1 MGSLVTGMTHANLSQ
16 LPFDGCIDTLT
27 VLTARNDWSIGQIK
41 ILYRMFKTCMA
52 ITSPQNFSSL
62 TTDNLAIA
70 GQALAF
76 LK

>member
-1 MGSLVTGMTHANLSQ
+1 MGSLITGMTRANLSQ

-27 VLTARNDWSIGQIK
+27 VLTARDDWSIGQVRL
-41 ILYRMFKTCMA
+41 LYRMFKICMA
-52 ITSPQNFSSL
+52 ITTPQNFSSI

-70 GQALAF
+70 GQALSF